1 MFSCST
7 PMNSPDA
14 RTRLLVEDES
24 LVALSEKKLL
34 EANGY
39 TVYTAGDSETAV
51 QMGAERPE
59 IDLVLMDVDL
69 GEGVDGTVAARRMLE
84 YRELPI
90 VFLTGHSEK
99 EYVERVE
106 EITHYGYVLKNS
118 GEFALV
124 QSIKMAFKLFE
135 AHLET

>member
-1 MFSCST
+1 
-7 PMNSPDA
+7 MNSPDA